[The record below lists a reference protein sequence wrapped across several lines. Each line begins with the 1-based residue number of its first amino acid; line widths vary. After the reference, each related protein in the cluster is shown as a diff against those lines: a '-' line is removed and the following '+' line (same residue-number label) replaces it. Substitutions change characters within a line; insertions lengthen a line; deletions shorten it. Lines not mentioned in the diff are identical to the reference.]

1 MQAARAAGASQP
13 STVLIV
19 FLENGGRVG
28 GVDLPPWLSQAM
40 DRFSQGYART
50 AVWLQARR
58 HYNRIVVLE
67 EEDATAARL
76 WQALLDAGDATVDVL
91 MLVHGQPGY
100 ACGHGDNQ
108 VGADFFAGLRDL
120 RAAGLA
126 PFHLRAVYQ
135 MNCYGETL
143 APEWLSIGAQAVNG
157 SEGVN
162 WLPEPSL
169 SVFLRRW
176 LGGQPFGEAVQRSYR
191 AASRM
196 LGLVWRPQPG
206 RAGVRQPHD
215 KIASSRMAVYGDER
229 LRREHRGWAE
239 GADQN
244 LTM

>member
-28 GVDLPPWLSQAM
+28 GVNLPPWASQAL
-40 DRFSQGYART
+40 DRFTQAYARA
-50 AVWLQARR
+50 AVQLQARR
-58 HYNRIVVLE
+58 RYDRIVVLE
-67 EEDATAARL
+67 EEQATAAQL
-76 WQALLDAGDATVDVL
+76 WQALLDAGNSTVDVL
-91 MLVHGQPGY
+91 LLVHGQPGY

-126 PFHLRAVYQ
+126 SFHLRAVYQ

-169 SVFLRRW
+169 SVFLHGW
-176 LGGQPFGEAVQRSYR
+176 LGGQTFEEAVQDSYR
-191 AASRM
+191 AAGRV
-196 LGLVWRPQPG
+196 LGLIWRPQSG

-215 KIASSRMAVYGDER
+215 KIASSRMEVFGDGE
-229 LRREHRGWAE
+229 LRIG
-239 GADQN
+239 
-244 LTM
+244 